1 MSAPAP
7 TGQRVLAQ
15 AKFDAATLLRNG
27 EQLMVSLLIP
37 AMVLVGLTKMSY
49 PDLGSEARVDVLTPG
64 VLALAIISTAFTG
77 QAIATGFD
85 RRYGVLRMLGV
96 SPLGRGG
103 LLAGRVIAVL
113 AIELLQIVV
122 LGAIGFALG
131 WRPDAFAVLP
141 FLVFWL
147 LGTVAFVAFAM
158 LFAGT
163 LRAEA
168 TLALANIV
176 FVLIMA
182 GGAVVLPGSHLGS
195 PWSEV
200 VSWLP
205 SAALGD
211 GLRAAFEHDSF
222 AVKPFL
228 VLLAWAAGL
237 SALAAKLFRWSD

>member
-7 TGQRVLAQ
+7 TGRRVVAQ
-15 AKFDAATLLRNG
+15 ARFDAATLLRNG

-37 AMVLVGLTKMSY
+37 AMALVGLVKISF
-49 PDLGSEARVDVLTPG
+49 PDLGADRRVDVLTPG
-64 VLALAIISTAFTG
+64 VLALAVISTAFTG

-85 RRYGVLRMLGV
+85 RRYGVLRLLGV
-96 SPLGRGG
+96 SPLGRSG

-113 AIELLQIVV
+113 VVEAIQFVV

-131 WRPDAFAVLP
+131 WHPAVFGVIP
-141 FLVFWL
+141 FVVFWL

-182 GGAVVLPGSHLGS
+182 AGGVVVPGSSLGS
-195 PWSEV
+195 PWSTI
-200 VSWLP
+200 VSYLP

-211 GLRAAFEHDSF
+211 GLRAAFEHHTLALGPF
-222 AVKPFL
+222 AILL
-228 VLLAWAAGL
+228 VWAAVL
-237 SALAAKLFRWSD
+237 SALASRLFRWSD